1 MERLTHQND
10 YLSKQS
16 SISLKTYFQSWDK
29 KSAIIEV
36 SLYDR
41 QVQLSTLTVTI
52 CLLIRFLMVSLVS
65 IIQFKRRS
73 RQPST
78 DVPKRL
84 QAKLT

>member
-52 CLLIRFLMVSLVS
+52 CLLIQFLILSLVS
-65 IIQFKRRS
+65 VIQFKRRP

-78 DVPKRL
+78 DVSKRL
-84 QAKLT
+84 QARLT